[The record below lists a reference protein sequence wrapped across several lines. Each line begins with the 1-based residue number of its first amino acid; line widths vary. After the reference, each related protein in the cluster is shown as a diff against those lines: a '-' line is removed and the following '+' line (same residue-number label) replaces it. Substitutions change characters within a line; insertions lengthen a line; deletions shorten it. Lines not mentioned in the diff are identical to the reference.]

1 MDLTVE
7 NERVVLEKSSN
18 KQTEQTTAA
27 KENYDPAYDPLVAK
41 TPGHGTEY
49 APTYWVGTAGEPP
62 ADDGPILSDVDVDVA
77 IIGSGYTGLSTAIH
91 LAEQYGIKATV
102 LEANRASWG
111 CSTRN
116 GGQAQCASGRL
127 KRSQWIQRWGLDT
140 AIRMHEECLDGMET
154 FKGLIKD
161 IDCEPQPGGHL
172 YVAHRS
178 KVMPTLEKE
187 AKLLRQTF
195 NYDAQIL
202 DAETVKN
209 QFVGDQEAAGAMHE
223 PEGIGIHAGKL
234 AFGYLKKARALGA
247 TVHPASPVIGWET
260 RNGIH
265 YLKTP
270 GGIVKARAVGVAT
283 GGYTSQGLHSQ
294 LKNRLLP
301 ILSNSM
307 VTRPL
312 TESEIA
318 ACNFRTNQV
327 ITDTRVLRHYYRLL
341 PDNRVQ
347 IGTRSAITGKAAP
360 DKLYEDMLKA
370 DLARKFP
377 ALANIQVDYSWWGW
391 VDVSHDMMPRIY
403 QPNANQS
410 IYYALGYG
418 GNGVMYSAQAGKRL
432 AQWIAGEG
440 KDLNLPIFQSKL
452 PFPNIQEMVESE
464 AFAPF
469 RRFGQRFLYRWYH
482 LKDEVL

>member
-1 MDLTVE
+1 MNSLA
-7 NERVVLEKSSN
+7 EKIRSPQQEQSPNSTQTATKPFN
-18 KQTEQTTAA
+18 K
-27 KENYDPAYDPLVAK
+27 YDPSYDPLTAK
-41 TPGHGTEY
+41 TPGHGSEY

-77 IIGSGYTGLSTAIH
+77 IIGSGFTGLTTAIH

-140 AIRMHEECLDGMET
+140 ALKMHEECLDGMET

-161 IDCEPQPGGHL
+161 IDCEPQHGGHL
-172 YVAHRS
+172 YVAHRA

-202 DAETVKN
+202 DADTVKRLY
-209 QFVGDQEAAGAMHE
+209 VGDQEAAGAMHE

-260 RNGIH
+260 KNGVH
-265 YLKTP
+265 HLRTP
-270 GGIVKARAVGVAT
+270 GGIVRARSVGIAT
-283 GGYTSQGLHSQ
+283 GGYTSQGLHTQ

-301 ILSNSM
+301 ILSNSL

-312 TESEIA
+312 TAEELA
-318 ACNFRTNQV
+318 ACNFKTNQV

-360 DKLYEDMLKA
+360 EAKYEQMLKA

-377 ALANIQVDYSWWGW
+377 TLDGIQVDYSWWGW

-403 QPNANQS
+403 QPNAKES

-440 KDLNLPIFQSKL
+440 KELDLPIFQSKL
-452 PFPNIQEMVESE
+452 PFPNVREVVESE

>member
-1 MDLTVE
+1 MDSTVE
-7 NERVVLEKSSN
+7 KERVVLDKSIN
-18 KQTEQTTAA
+18 EQTEQTTAA
-27 KENYDPAYDPLVAK
+27 KENYEPGYDPLVAR
-41 TPGHGTEY
+41 TPGRGAEY
-49 APTYWVGTAGEPP
+49 APTYWVGTAGDPP

-172 YVAHRS
+172 YVAHRA

-202 DAETVKN
+202 DADTVKK

-270 GGIVKARAVGVAT
+270 GGTVKARAVGVAT
-283 GGYTSQGLHSQ
+283 GGYTSQGLHGQ

-312 TESEIA
+312 TNSEIE

-360 DKLYEDMLKA
+360 EKKYEDMLKA

-377 ALANIQVDYSWWGW
+377 ALENIQVDYSWWGW

-432 AQWIAGEG
+432 AQWIAGEA

-469 RRFGQRFLYRWYH
+469 RRLGQRFLYRWYH